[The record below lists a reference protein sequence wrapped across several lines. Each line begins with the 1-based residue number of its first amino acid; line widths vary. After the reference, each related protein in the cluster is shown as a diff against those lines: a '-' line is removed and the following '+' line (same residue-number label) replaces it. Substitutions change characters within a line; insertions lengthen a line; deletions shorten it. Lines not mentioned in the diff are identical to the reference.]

1 MEVAHSKAQQ
11 SGNGLALAALVRDCG
26 ERNPFSKFLGEMEV
40 GLMNEETKKKKKNI
54 NEESR

>member
-40 GLMNEETKKKKKNI
+40 GLMNEETKKKKKI
-54 NEESR
+54 YK